1 MKEITYSFKEAE
13 KCCFCGAEK
22 QAFKVLGKRMNVPQG
37 YSPNKKI
44 GISTTIIKCKNC
56 GLIFSNPMPIP
67 EKISDHYGIPAE
79 DYWKPEYFIIPEGY
93 SHNLIQ
99 WLEKLY
105 PPKENTK
112 ILDIGAGIGKLMVAF
127 QRNNYDVY
135 GLEPSEP
142 FYKKAIEKTGIS
154 SEKLILTT
162 IEDYEFEP
170 EQFDVIILAA
180 VLEHLYY
187 PNDVIKKLM
196 VGLKPGGLIFIEVPH
211 SKWLISRI
219 LNAFYKIKGLD
230 YVTNLSPMHSPFH
243 LFEFSLQS
251 FEQNAKINNYEILD
265 YTYYVCDTFM
275 PKILN
280 PLLIPFMKYTK
291 TGMELA
297 IWLRKPSG

>member
-1 MKEITYSFKEAE
+1 
-13 KCCFCGAEK
+13 
-22 QAFKVLGKRMNVPQG
+22 
-37 YSPNKKI
+37 
-44 GISTTIIKCKNC
+44 
-56 GLIFSNPMPIP
+56 
-67 EKISDHYGIPAE
+67 
-79 DYWKPEYFIIPEGY
+79 
-93 SHNLIQ
+93 
-99 WLEKLY
+99 
-105 PPKENTK
+105 
-112 ILDIGAGIGKLMVAF
+112 MVAF